1 MIPILEDPV
10 AWLIH
15 ALARDPHRQLIGLAG
30 LPGAGHATMSV

>member
-15 ALARDPHRQLIGLAG
+15 ALARDPRWQLIGLAG
-30 LPGAGHATMSV
+30 LPGAGHATTSV